1 MSPSPAI
8 AGSGWEQAVTVPV
21 AERWPGKLRAYGN
34 LGVGRWPPCS
44 LGFRE
49 DICVS
54 RMFGAERIMEQK
66 LESPGWRPGMA
77 DRSVWLKWA
86 RKGGRGKKRE
96 AEEVRKAV
104 TSNRPWESVEEF
116 LLGQ

>member
-1 MSPSPAI
+1 MGAGCNSPCDRAVAREAQSL
-8 AGSGWEQAVTVPV
+8 WE
-21 AERWPGKLRAYGN
+21 PGC
-34 LGVGRWPPCS
+34 VGGWPPCS

-66 LESPGWRPGMA
+66 LESPGWRLGMA

-96 AEEVRKAV
+96 AEEVSKVVA
-104 TSNRPWESVEEF
+104 SNRPWESVEEF